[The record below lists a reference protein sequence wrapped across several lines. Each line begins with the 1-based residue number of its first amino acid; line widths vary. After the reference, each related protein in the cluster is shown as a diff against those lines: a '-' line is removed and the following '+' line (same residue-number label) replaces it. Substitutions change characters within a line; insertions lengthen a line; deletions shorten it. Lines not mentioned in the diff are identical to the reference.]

1 LKLCKPSRSQAQQ
14 LLLVLAFTLLS
25 LSAHAATHSFVHT
38 DGPRL
43 VDGEGHPLNLRG
55 TSLGNWMVPEGYM
68 FRLEK
73 GPQSGREIEALIN
86 ELIGP
91 ADAAK
96 FWHEYRDLYV
106 TRADIEFLA
115 RAGYNSIRIPIDYRF
130 FTPGN
135 NEGFALLDRVIGWA
149 QEAGLYII
157 IDMHAAPGGQTGTNI
172 DNSWGYPWLFESPE
186 SQQETIDI
194 WKRIAEHYRNST
206 TVFGYDLL
214 NEPIPPFPAIQ
225 IYNSRLEPLYRRIV
239 AGIREVDTH
248 HVVILGGAQ
257 WDTNF
262 SVFGPP
268 FDSNVMYTFH
278 KYWMPPEQPSIQAY
292 LDFRDRYHVPIWL
305 GESGE
310 NNDAWVSQFRQ
321 LLEKNNIGWCFW
333 PYKKMEA
340 TSAPVTFK
348 PPRYWEEIVAF
359 AQTREG
365 TGDAEKQIARR
376 PPMDHIRAAF
386 DDLLQNIRFEN
397 CTRNDGYLK
406 ALGLTASS

>member
-1 LKLCKPSRSQAQQ
+1 MKLGKPSRSHAHR
-14 LLLVLAFTLLS
+14 LLLLLAFALLPLSTL
-25 LSAHAATHSFVHT
+25 AATHSFVHT

-43 VDGEGHPLNLRG
+43 VDGEGRTLNLRG
-55 TSLGNWMVPEGYM
+55 TSLGNWLVPEGYM

-73 GPQSGREIEALIN
+73 GPQSGREIDALIN

-91 ADAAK
+91 ADTAK
-96 FWHEYRDLYV
+96 FWHEYRDRYV
-106 TRADIEFLA
+106 TRADIQFLA
-115 RAGYNSIRIPIDYRF
+115 HAGYNSIRIPIDYRF

-135 NEGFALLDRVIGWA
+135 NEGFTLLDHVIGWA
-149 QEAGLYII
+149 HEAGLYII
-157 IDMHAAPGGQTGTNI
+157 VDMHAAPCGQTGTNI

-186 SQQETIDI
+186 CQQKTIDT
-194 WKRIAEHYRNST
+194 WKRIAAHYRDSP
-206 TVFGYDLL
+206 TVLGYDLL
-214 NEPIPPFPAIQ
+214 NEPIPPFPALQ
-225 IYNSRLEPLYRRIV
+225 SYNSRLEPLYRRIV

-268 FDSNVMYTFH
+268 FDSNVMYSFH
-278 KYWMPPEQPSIQAY
+278 KYWMPPEQPAIQAY
-292 LDFRDRYHVPIWL
+292 VDFRDRYHVPIWL

-310 NNDAWVSQFRQ
+310 NTNEWVSQFRQ

-333 PYKKMEA
+333 PYKKMQS

-348 PPRYWEEIVAF
+348 RPRYWDEIVAF
-359 AQTREG
+359 AQTRAG
-365 TGDAEKQIARR
+365 LGDAEKQIARR

-386 DDLLQNIRFEN
+386 ADLLENILFNN

-406 ALGLTASS
+406 ALGLTPVS

>member
-1 LKLCKPSRSQAQQ
+1 MKLLKPSRSQAS
-14 LLLVLAFTLLS
+14 LLLLLAIAFLPLPTR
-25 LSAHAATHSFVHT
+25 AAARGYVHT

-43 VDGEGHPLNLRG
+43 VDGEGRTLNLRG

-73 GPQSGREIEALIN
+73 GPQSGREIDALFN

-91 ADAAK
+91 ADTAK
-96 FWHEYRDLYV
+96 FWHEYRDRYV
-106 TRADIEFLA
+106 TRADIQFLA
-115 RAGYNSIRIPIDYRF
+115 HAGYNSIRIPIDYRF

-135 NEGFALLDRVIGWA
+135 NEGFTLLDRVIGWA

-186 SQQETIDI
+186 SQQEAIDI
-194 WKRIAEHYRNST
+194 WKRIAGHYRDSP
-206 TVFGYDLL
+206 TVLGYDLL
-214 NEPIPPFPAIQ
+214 NEPIPPFPALQ

-239 AGIREVDTH
+239 AGVRQVDKH

-262 SVFGPP
+262 NVFGPP

-278 KYWMPPEQPSIQAY
+278 KYWMPPEQPAIQAY
-292 LDFRDRYHVPIWL
+292 VDFRDKYRVPIWL

-310 NNDAWVSQFRQ
+310 NNDTWVSQFRQ

-333 PYKKMEA
+333 PYKKMQA

-348 PPRYWEEIVAF
+348 RPRYWDEIVAF
-359 AQTREG
+359 AQARG
-365 TGDAEKQIARR
+365 GLGDAEKQIARR

-386 DDLLQNIRFEN
+386 ADLLENIRFES
-397 CTRNDGYLK
+397 CTRNDGHLK
-406 ALGLTASS
+406 ALGLTPVS